1 MSLEGRAMRFGE
13 FVWDR
18 NPETLQ
24 VTYERNVKRLTLP
37 HVGEALQDIG
47 CQRRTVSGKASFL
60 GKGAAATFER
70 LAAVFR
76 EGASQVLCI
85 PEVAPFRAVF
95 VSLQMLG
102 EARPNA
108 VVYRFLFLEDEEA
121 VEDDGIL
128 RPESYL
134 CVEGDTLWHVAN
146 RFSTTVDRLRQC
158 NPQIQWPNRLPE
170 GMEVQLP

>member
-47 CQRRTVSGKASFL
+47 CQRRTVSGKGSFL

-76 EGASQVLCI
+76 EGQ
-85 PEVAPFRAVF
+85 
-95 VSLQMLG
+95 
-102 EARPNA
+102 ARFC
-108 VVYRFLFLEDEEA
+108 VYRKWRHSGPFLCPCKCL
-121 VEDDGIL
+121 VKRG
-128 RPESYL
+128 PM
-134 CVEGDTLWHVAN
+134 
-146 RFSTTVDRLRQC
+146 RLYTGSSSWRTK
-158 NPQIQWPNRLPE
+158 RR
-170 GMEVQLP
+170 